1 MMTDKAA
8 HVYLILGGGG
18 GRGVGVVCAGGARAS
33 MSPRHHAGLCVSFGL
48 SEETNKTGGGSWV
61 GPVLRRPE
69 MKSDPL
75 VRADTAL

>member
-1 MMTDKAA
+1 
-8 HVYLILGGGG
+8 
-18 GRGVGVVCAGGARAS
+18 